1 MALEILLAPHATD
14 DVAALVGELND
25 ELGALYT
32 PEQRHGLALD
42 AIFQP
47 HIRFFL
53 AWRDGEAIGCGGV
66 AFLDGFAELK
76 RMYVR
81 PQARGQ
87 GVADALIARL
97 AAESLASGRD
107 LLRLETGA
115 HSLAAIRFYDRLGF
129 RYCDPF
135 APYAAMPPAAIITS
149 VFMEKRLQGPIGAAG
164 GT

>member
-1 MALEILLAPHATD
+1 MGDLEILLAAEPTE
-14 DVAALVGELND
+14 DVRVLIGELND

-47 HIRFFL
+47 HIRFFV
-53 AWRDGEAIGCGGV
+53 ARRNGQAIGCGGI
-66 AFLDGFAELK
+66 AFCDSFSELK

-81 PQARGQ
+81 PEARGQ

-97 AAESLASGRD
+97 AAESLAAGQS
-107 LLRLETGA
+107 LLRLETGS

-135 APYAAMPPAAIITS
+135 APYAAMPPASIITS
-149 VFMEKRLQGPIGAAG
+149 VFMEKRL
-164 GT
+164 

>member
-1 MALEILLAPHATD
+1 MGAVVILPAPEPTD
-14 DVAALVGELND
+14 DVRTLIGELNA

-47 HIRFFL
+47 HVRFFL
-53 AWRDGEAIGCGGV
+53 AWRNGQAIGCGGI
-66 AFLDGFAELK
+66 AFFDGFSELK

-81 PQARGQ
+81 PEARGQ

-97 AAESLASGRD
+97 AAESLAAGYD
-107 LLRLETGA
+107 LLRLETGS

-135 APYAAMPPAAIITS
+135 APYASMPPAAIITS
-149 VFMEKRLQGPIGAAG
+149 VFMEKRLSARALSQP
-164 GT
+164 

>member
-1 MALEILLAPHATD
+1 MGDLEILLAAEPTD
-14 DVAALVGELND
+14 DVRALIGELNT

-47 HIRFFL
+47 HIRFFV
-53 AWRDGEAIGCGGV
+53 ARRNGQAVGCGGI
-66 AFLDGFAELK
+66 AFCDGFSELK

-81 PQARGQ
+81 PHARGQ

-97 AAESLASGRD
+97 AAESLAAGQS
-107 LLRLETGA
+107 LLRLVTGS

-135 APYAAMPPAAIITS
+135 APYAAMPPASIITS
-149 VFMEKRLQGPIGAAG
+149 IFMEKQL
-164 GT
+164 

>member
-1 MALEILLAPHATD
+1 MVADLEVVLVPRADD
-14 DVAALVGELND
+14 DVAALIGELND

-47 HIRFFL
+47 HIRFFVVRREDR
-53 AWRDGEAIGCGGV
+53 AVGCGGV

-81 PQARGQ
+81 PELRGQ
-87 GVADALIARL
+87 GVADALIVRL
-97 AAESLASGRD
+97 AAEALASGRD
-107 LLRLETGA
+107 LLRLETGS

-129 RYCDPF
+129 RYCDAF
-135 APYAAMPPAAIITS
+135 APYAAMPPASIITS
-149 VFMEKRLQGPIGAAG
+149 VFMEKRLLPPDGPVA
-164 GT
+164 

>member
-1 MALEILLAPHATD
+1 MSDSTVQIVNAPTP
-14 DVAALVGELND
+14 DVAALIGELND

-47 HIRFFL
+47 HVRFFL
-53 AWRDGEAIGCGGV
+53 AWREGRAIGCGGV
-66 AFLDGFAELK
+66 ALFEGFAELK

-81 PQARGQ
+81 PEMRGQ
-87 GVADALIARL
+87 GVADALVARL
-97 AAESLASGRD
+97 AAETLASGRS
-107 LLRLETGA
+107 LLRLETGT

-135 APYAAMPPAAIITS
+135 APYAAMPPAAIIAS
-149 VFMEKRLQGPIGAAG
+149 VFMEKRLLPPGAAAP
-164 GT
+164 

>member
-1 MALEILLAPHATD
+1 MALEILPASHPTD
-14 DVAALVGELND
+14 DVAALIGELNE

-53 AWRDGEAIGCGGV
+53 AFRDGQAIGCGGV
-66 AFLDGFAELK
+66 ALLDGFAELK

-81 PQARGQ
+81 PWARGQ
-87 GVADALIARL
+87 GVAEALVARL
-97 AAESLASGRD
+97 AAESLGTGRN
-107 LLRLETGA
+107 LLRLETGS

-129 RYCDPF
+129 RYCDAF

-149 VFMEKRLQGPIGAAG
+149 VFMEKRLQAPIGAAG